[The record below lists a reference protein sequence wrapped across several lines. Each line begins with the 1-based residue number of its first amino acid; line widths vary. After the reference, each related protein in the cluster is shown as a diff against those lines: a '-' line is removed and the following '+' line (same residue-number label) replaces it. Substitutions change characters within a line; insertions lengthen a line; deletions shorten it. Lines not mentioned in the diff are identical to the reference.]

1 MKIQN
6 KIALVFG
13 TIILVSCA
21 TAPDKIAP
29 TYVSSLQYSKYD
41 CEQVSEELRLTEEA
55 LVTASLAQKKA
66 RSNDTV
72 GVIFLGLPV
81 SSLSGSNQ
89 AAHIANLKG
98 TVDALNKINV
108 EKKCFKNETTIPAPD
123 VSVDRT
129 EE

>member
-1 MKIQN
+1 MKLSSLLLIGS
-6 KIALVFG
+6 ALWITG
-13 TIILVSCA
+13 CA

-29 TYVSSLQYSKYD
+29 TYVSSLQFNGLD
-41 CEQVSEELRLTEEA
+41 CEQIAEETMLTEEA
-55 LVTASLAQKKA
+55 LATASLAQTKA

-98 TVDALNKINV
+98 TLDALSKTSV
-108 EKKCFKNETTIPAPD
+108 KKKCFKLEKEDSKA
-123 VSVDRT
+123 SG
-129 EE
+129 E